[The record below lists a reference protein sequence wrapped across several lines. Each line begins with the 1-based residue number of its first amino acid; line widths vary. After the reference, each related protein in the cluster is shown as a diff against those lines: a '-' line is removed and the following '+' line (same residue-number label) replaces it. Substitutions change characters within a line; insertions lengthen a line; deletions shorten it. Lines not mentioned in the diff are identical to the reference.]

1 MEREVAKGQGNV
13 VAQNRK
19 AGHDYE
25 IVETF
30 EAGIVLT
37 GTEIKSVRAARI
49 NLKDGFARIRN
60 GEAWLSNV
68 HISPYDEGNIYN
80 VDPVRARK
88 LLLHRKQID
97 KIDSELSTNGMT
109 FIPLRVY
116 LKDGYAKVL
125 MGLAKGKKNY
135 DKRETI
141 KRKEQNREIARQLKN
156 YNR

>member
-1 MEREVAKGQGNV
+1 MAKGQGNV